1 MGWVRTACG
10 IGVSVLVAAH
20 AAQPATAQPAA
31 AAAGQTVLHLSAD
44 GSVQASPDQ
53 LVADL
58 IAQSTS
64 PSAATAQRRV
74 NTMIDDGMKAARG
87 VAGVDARAIG
97 YSVGPAD
104 DKHATWVAQQTL
116 ELRGNDGPSLLDLA
130 GKLQERGLAAA
141 SLDWQLSPALRRKAH
156 DAATT
161 AALKTLQARAAS
173 AAATLGLH
181 VDHAREVRLD
191 GPMYQPRPPF
201 PMMARAALA
210 MPAPQATAAPEEIT
224 ATVSANYVLVP

>member
-1 MGWVRTACG
+1 MSWIRAAGG
-10 IGVSVLVAAH
+10 IGISVLVVAH
-20 AAQPATAQPAA
+20 AAWPALAQPA

-44 GSVQASPDQ
+44 GSVQAAPDQ
-53 LVADL
+53 LVASL
-58 IAQSTS
+58 IARSTS

-87 VAGVDARAIG
+87 VAGADARAIG
-97 YSVGPAD
+97 YSVGPTD

-130 GKLQERGLAAA
+130 GKLQQRGLAAS

-156 DAATT
+156 DEATT
-161 AALKTLQARAAS
+161 AALKALQARAAA

-181 VDHAREVRLD
+181 VDHAREVQLD
-191 GPMYQPRPPF
+191 GPIYQPRPPF

-224 ATVSANYVLVP
+224 ATVSADYVLVP